1 MKQFILYLKI
11 SIFFLIEKIEI
22 FFQHWQYFFHKK
34 SFSIFRAMR
43 LYLKGQ
49 YAQGFTKAYTYD
61 FTNKVN
67 GESNSF
73 TGFSRGSYI
82 ALRTGVKF
90 NFGYLRS

>member
-1 MKQFILYLKI
+1 
-11 SIFFLIEKIEI
+11 
-22 FFQHWQYFFHKK
+22 
-34 SFSIFRAMR
+34 MR

-67 GESNSF
+67 GERNSF
-73 TGFSRGSYI
+73 TGFSRSSYI
-82 ALRTGVKF
+82 ALRADVKF